1 MLQMNADAMR
11 ERSPV
16 PHETSVR
23 IIDAAE
29 QLFADQS
36 YEATSIRQIT
46 DLAGV
51 RLALAHYHFESKECI
66 FHKVLTR
73 RANVVNESR
82 QQLLNHYR
90 GLRGTEPLSV
100 EEIAR
105 CYLSP
110 YLYWSMHG
118 GPGWQSYAKL
128 AARILSTEQWM
139 GLLST
144 LFNPLAEMFLQEL
157 RRTFPGRD
165 EKRIQWAFDFMV
177 GVMSNTFSEN
187 NRIKVLSGG
196 LCSSSHRDDACGHLL
211 PFVVA
216 GVMATVDTAPAS
228 FRRDFTAIRE
238 ASASALLTP

>member
-1 MLQMNADAMR
+1 MTGKTTA
-11 ERSPV
+11 

-36 YEATSIRQIT
+36 YEGTSIRQIT

-51 RLALAHYHFESKECI
+51 RLALAHYHFESKERI
-66 FHKVLTR
+66 FHEVLAR

-82 QQLLNHYR
+82 QHLLARYR
-90 GLRGTEPLSV
+90 QLRGSAPLSA

-118 GPGWQSYAKL
+118 GPGWQNYAKL
-128 AARILSTEQWM
+128 AARIMSTERWI
-139 GLLST
+139 GLLGA
-144 LFNPLAEMFLQEL
+144 LFNPLAEAFLHEL

-165 EKRIQWAFDFMV
+165 EERIQWAFDFMV
-177 GVMSNTFSEN
+177 GVMCNTFSEN
-187 NRIKVLSGG
+187 NRIVELSRG
-196 LCSSSHRDDACGHLL
+196 LCSSDHRGDACGHLL

-216 GVMATVDTAPAS
+216 GITATVDTPPAG
-228 FRRDFTAIRE
+228 FDVDFSAIRD
-238 ASASALLTP
+238 ALKSA